1 MTERGKG
8 VAAIIAACTIW
19 GLSPIYYKQLSHI
32 PSLEVLAHRVW
43 WSLVLF
49 VIILAVQSR
58 LGEVQKALSTRR
70 NFGLIAVAATM
81 VSVNWFLFI
90 FAIQIGRTTET
101 SLGYFVYPLVAVV
114 ISRFGFGERLGAAQW
129 LAVGLAFLAV
139 SLLTYGLGVAP
150 WISIAL
156 AVTFALYGTIKK
168 ELPVGPVI
176 SVTCEI
182 LLYAPL
188 ALAVIV
194 AAQMG
199 GQAGFGTNWRD
210 SVLLI
215 ISGPITAIPLIFF
228 SVAAKRVAMSTV
240 GLVAYLNPILQ
251 FFCAV
256 VIFGEPFGPWHAIAF
271 PMIWVALTIY
281 SISALAQDR
290 TARRASLSSAGVALT
305 ETKPASEASANP

>member
-8 VAAIIAACTIW
+8 VAAIIAASTIW

-49 VIILAVQSR
+49 AIILAAQSR
-58 LGEVQKALSTRR
+58 LGEVRKALSSRR

-114 ISRFGFGERLGAAQW
+114 IGRFGFGERLGAAQW
-129 LAVGLAFLAV
+129 LAVGLAFFAV

-194 AAQMG
+194 VAQMG
-199 GQAGFGTNWRD
+199 GQGGFGSNWRD
-210 SVLLI
+210 SLLLI

-228 SVAAKRVAMSTV
+228 SAAAKRVAMSTV

-281 SISALAQDR
+281 SLSALAQDR

-305 ETKPASEASANP
+305 ETKSASEASAKP